1 MPLKLKIKHQNNTSI
16 LIWYLSE
23 EVDFF
28 ADELKLTGNQSET
41 LNKFSEKRKLEWL
54 SARYLLK
61 LSFPGFTVDDLYKD
75 SYGKPFLKNSR
86 RFLSISHSH
95 KYASIILSDKVVGID
110 IQKIHENIE
119 KISHKFISEKE
130 ILYTENED
138 KILHMHINW
147 GAKESMYKGYG
158 KKELGF
164 IRHMSI
170 EPYNLMLGTTCFKG
184 NVSKGDTKETYA
196 LYTRSINNY
205 VLVYAIKD

>member
-16 LIWYLSE
+16 LIWYLDE
-23 EVDFF
+23 ELDFF
-28 ADELKLTGNQSET
+28 TKELQLNAIQLET
-41 LNKFSEKRKLEWL
+41 LNGFSDKRKLEWL

-61 LSFPGFTVDDLYKD
+61 LSYPEFTTDDLYKD
-75 SYGKPFLKNSR
+75 AYGKPFLRNSD
-86 RFLSISHSH
+86 RFISISHSH

-110 IQKIHENIE
+110 IQKIHDNIE
-119 KISHKFISEKE
+119 KISHKFISDKE
-130 ILYTENED
+130 IVYTQNDD

-170 EPYNLMLGTTCFKG
+170 DPYNLVVGTTCFRGCVNK
-184 NVSKGDTKETYA
+184 DDIKETYT

-205 VLVYAIKD
+205 VLVYAIQD